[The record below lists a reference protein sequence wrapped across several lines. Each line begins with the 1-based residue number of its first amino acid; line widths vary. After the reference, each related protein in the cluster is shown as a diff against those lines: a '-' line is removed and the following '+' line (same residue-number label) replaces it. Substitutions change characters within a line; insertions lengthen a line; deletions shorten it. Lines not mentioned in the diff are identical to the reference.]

1 MPESLLRILNFFLL
15 LLLVLF
21 FVRVLRAV
29 WVQINAQPYA
39 APPPQAPVAAAPP
52 RRVANIGAPG
62 GLRLKVVEPPALR
75 GQTFPLGDEVTVG
88 RAAGCGV
95 SLADTTVSQLHAR
108 V

>member
-29 WVQINAQPYA
+29 WVQINAQPYT
-39 APPPQAPVAAAPP
+39 APPQQAPAGPVPQ
-52 RRVANIGAPG
+52 RRAGNQPTGG

-75 GQTFPLGDEVTVG
+75 GQTFALGDEVTVG

-95 SLADTTVSQLHAR
+95 ALADTTVSQ
-108 V
+108 